1 MRRAALQLIWFFTLM
16 CTLTFV
22 SVAEAFGSDQPATAP
37 GGSLL
42 SIGSVGPGAIGL
54 KVWTEPSSDTPLKV
68 GDRVVIHFKA
78 DRDCHVL
85 AANVSQKGDV
95 AIIFPNGEQP
105 DSSAKANRE
114 YTLFGS
120 DSKLKLVLGEGISE
134 ARIVFYVSP
143 DPIDLQPLK
152 MTESEGIVLIPYN
165 EQEKLR
171 LLRAKIEQISEL
183 AGFNRQVVSLL
194 GDPKKPAGLRLMG
207 LPAKPVS
214 TGPGNV
220 TGTRGRAEYPQEL
233 EK

>member
-1 MRRAALQLIWFFTLM
+1 MRQAALRFMWFLSLV
-16 CTLTFV
+16 CTLNF
-22 SVAEAFGSDQPATAP
+22 AAAAGAFGSDQPVTAP

-42 SIGSVGPGAIGL
+42 SIGTVGPGAIGL
-54 KVWTEPSSDTPLKV
+54 KVWTEPSSDTPFKV
-68 GDRVVIHFKA
+68 GDRVIIHFKA
-78 DRDCHVL
+78 DRDCHIL
-85 AANVSQKGDV
+85 AANVSPKGDV

-114 YTLFGS
+114 YTLFGAN
-120 DSKLKLVLGEGISE
+120 SKLKLVFGRGISE
-134 ARIVFYVSP
+134 ALLVFYVST

-152 MTESEGIVLIPYN
+152 MTESQGVVLIPSN
-165 EQEKLR
+165 EQEKLG
-171 LLRAKIEQISEL
+171 LLRAKIEQISKL
-183 AGFNRQVVSLL
+183 RGFNRQVVSLQ

-220 TGTRGRAEYPQEL
+220 TGTRGRADDSQEL